1 MQSVV
6 VQVPHL
12 HEKPQAGRL
21 HHNESKGDSSHKSKA
36 WKVKTMESHSD
47 LIEDDNCTILELLDR
62 LLNKGVVVA
71 GDIAISVADIDLI
84 YLRAQLLLSSFE
96 TARQAG
102 CLWASDNGK
111 TRTAIQ
117 NS

>member
-1 MQSVV
+1 MVR
-6 VQVPHL
+6 
-12 HEKPQAGRL
+12 AGRL
-21 HHNESKGDSSHKSKA
+21 NHNEYKGDSPRKSKA
-36 WKVKTMESHSD
+36 WKVKTMESRSD
-47 LIEDDNCTILELLDR
+47 LIDDDNCTILELLDR

-84 YLRAQLLLSSFE
+84 YIRAQLLLSSFE

-102 CLWASDNGK
+102 CLWTSDKGK
-111 TRTAIQ
+111 TRTALE

>member
-1 MQSVV
+1 MEDRRE
-6 VQVPHL
+6 L
-12 HEKPQAGRL
+12 ME
-21 HHNESKGDSSHKSKA
+21 NED
-36 WKVKTMESHSD
+36 
-47 LIEDDNCTILELLDR
+47 CTILELLDR

-102 CLWASDNGK
+102 CLWTSDKGK
-111 TRTAIQ
+111 TRTALE

>member
-1 MQSVV
+1 M
-6 VQVPHL
+6 
-12 HEKPQAGRL
+12 EDRREFME
-21 HHNESKGDSSHKSKA
+21 NED
-36 WKVKTMESHSD
+36 
-47 LIEDDNCTILELLDR
+47 CTILELLDR

-102 CLWASDNGK
+102 CLWTSDNGK
-111 TRTAIQ
+111 TRTALE

>member
-1 MQSVV
+1 MAAGDN
-6 VQVPHL
+6 QVD
-12 HEKPQAGRL
+12 AF
-21 HHNESKGDSSHKSKA
+21 
-36 WKVKTMESHSD
+36 
-47 LIEDDNCTILELLDR
+47 DDDHCTVLELLDR

-84 YLRAQLLLSSFE
+84 YLRTQLLLSSVE

-102 CLWASDNGK
+102 WLWASDNGE

>member
-1 MQSVV
+1 MEDRRE
-6 VQVPHL
+6 L
-12 HEKPQAGRL
+12 ME
-21 HHNESKGDSSHKSKA
+21 NED
-36 WKVKTMESHSD
+36 
-47 LIEDDNCTILELLDR
+47 CTILELLDR

-84 YLRAQLLLSSFE
+84 YLRAQVLLSSFE

-102 CLWASDNGK
+102 CLWTSDNGK

>member
-1 MQSVV
+1 MEDRRE
-6 VQVPHL
+6 L
-12 HEKPQAGRL
+12 ME
-21 HHNESKGDSSHKSKA
+21 NED
-36 WKVKTMESHSD
+36 
-47 LIEDDNCTILELLDR
+47 CTILELLDR

-102 CLWASDNGK
+102 CLWTSDNGK
-111 TRTAIQ
+111 TRTAIE

>member
-1 MQSVV
+1 MEDRRE
-6 VQVPHL
+6 L
-12 HEKPQAGRL
+12 ME
-21 HHNESKGDSSHKSKA
+21 NED
-36 WKVKTMESHSD
+36 
-47 LIEDDNCTILELLDR
+47 CTILELLDR

-102 CLWASDNGK
+102 CLWAADNGK
-111 TRTAIQ
+111 TRTALE

>member
-1 MQSVV
+1 MED
-6 VQVPHL
+6 HR
-12 HEKPQAGRL
+12 EFMD
-21 HHNESKGDSSHKSKA
+21 NED
-36 WKVKTMESHSD
+36 
-47 LIEDDNCTILELLDR
+47 CTILELLDR

-84 YLRAQLLLSSFE
+84 YLRAQVLLSSFE

-102 CLWASDNGK
+102 CLWTSDNGK
-111 TRTAIQ
+111 TRTAIE

>member
-1 MQSVV
+1 MEDRRE
-6 VQVPHL
+6 L
-12 HEKPQAGRL
+12 ME
-21 HHNESKGDSSHKSKA
+21 NED
-36 WKVKTMESHSD
+36 
-47 LIEDDNCTILELLDR
+47 CTILELLDR

-102 CLWASDNGK
+102 CLWTSDNGK

>member
-1 MQSVV
+1 MEDRRE
-6 VQVPHL
+6 L
-12 HEKPQAGRL
+12 ME
-21 HHNESKGDSSHKSKA
+21 NED
-36 WKVKTMESHSD
+36 
-47 LIEDDNCTILELLDR
+47 CTILELLDR

-84 YLRAQLLLSSFE
+84 YIRAQLLLSSFE

-102 CLWASDNGK
+102 CLWTSDNGK